1 MKNLI
6 KVTSTMHNSIELILI
21 NIYQIESVF
30 SQGQQGC
37 AIRMISGEIYYVAD
51 VFESICEQISKQK
64 EGN

>member
-6 KVTSTMHNSIELILI
+6 KVTSTMHNSIEPILI

-51 VFESICEQISKQK
+51 VFDSICEQIDQLK
-64 EGN
+64 

>member
-6 KVTSTMHNSIELILI
+6 KVTSTMHNSIEPILI

-51 VFESICEQISKQK
+51 VFESICEQIDQLK
-64 EGN
+64 